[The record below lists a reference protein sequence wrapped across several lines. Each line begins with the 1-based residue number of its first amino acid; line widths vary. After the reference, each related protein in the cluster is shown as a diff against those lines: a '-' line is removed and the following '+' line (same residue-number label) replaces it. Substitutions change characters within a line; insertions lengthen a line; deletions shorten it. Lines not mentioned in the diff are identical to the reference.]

1 MGAGG
6 SRGYE
11 GRREVPVVLSRRG
24 GPIVSGRRT
33 PPALTLAAAILS
45 LSTACGARAPTVLR
59 YAHMNARD
67 SVAGIQADFFAERAA
82 ALSDGRIRIEVY
94 PASSLGSLSEQ
105 LEMVRDRDV
114 DIHHTTAGALGSL
127 FEDFSVL
134 DTPYLVS
141 TPDRLMRIADR
152 DSPLM
157 RRLGDGLEKA
167 SGLSVLYTFYF
178 GARQLTF
185 DAPVLRPEDLAGAR
199 VRAIPFPMYELAV
212 EALGGVPTPIDWNFT
227 PTALATGLARGQE
240 NPPDTI
246 LAAKLYQSQSYLM
259 LTNHILGA
267 QIVVVNR
274 RTLSLLPKRD
284 REALFAAGREAGA
297 FATRSLVE
305 SEAEAI
311 AALRDRGM
319 RVVSEADG
327 LDVAAFKARAA
338 RLVAERLGDRWV
350 DYYALIDATP

>member
-1 MGAGG
+1 M
-6 SRGYE
+6 
-11 GRREVPVVLSRRG
+11 
-24 GPIVSGRRT
+24 SGRLTR
-33 PPALTLAAAILS
+33 ALTAPTLVAAILS
-45 LSTACGARAPTVLR
+45 LSTACVARAPAALR

-67 SVAGIQADFFAERAA
+67 SVAGKQADFFAERAA
-82 ALSDGRIRIEVY
+82 ALSEGRIRVEVY
-94 PASSLGSLSEQ
+94 PASSLGSLTEQ
-105 LEMVRDRDV
+105 IGMVRSGDV

-157 RRLGDGLEKA
+157 KRLEDGLERA

-185 DAPVLRPEDLAGAR
+185 DSAVLRPEDLAGAR

-212 EALGGVPTPIDWNFT
+212 EALGGVPTPIDWSFT

-246 LAAKLYQSQSYLM
+246 LAAKLYQSQSHLM
-259 LTNHILGA
+259 LTNHIMGA
-267 QIVVVNR
+267 EIVVVNR
-274 RTLSLLPKRD
+274 RSLSLLPKRD
-284 REALFAAGREAGA
+284 REALFAAGREAGL
-297 FATRSLVE
+297 FATESLIE
-305 SEAEAI
+305 NEAAAI
-311 AALRDRGM
+311 AALRARGM
-319 RVVSEADG
+319 RVISEADG
-327 LDVAAFKARAA
+327 LDVAAFRARAG
-338 RLVAERLGDRWV
+338 RLVAERFGARLAE
-350 DYYALIDATP
+350 YYALIGAIP